1 MKNLLM
7 LGTIFLIV
15 LSSCGGKIVKEQ
27 GHVIDMQNGLVD
39 YREFTF
45 DDKKKTMSSRVLS
58 TEPLSEKQHGSICV
72 TPQVF
77 NKAYAEWQK
86 IKCK

>member
-1 MKNLLM
+1 MKNLSM
-7 LGTIFLIV
+7 LAIISLIV
-15 LSSCGGKIVKEQ
+15 LSSCGGKTVKTQ

-45 DDKKKTMSSRVLS
+45 DDKKKTMTSRVLS
-58 TEPLSEKQHGSICV
+58 TEPFSEKQHGSICV
-72 TPQVF
+72 TPEVF
-77 NKAYAEWQK
+77 NKGFAEWQK